1 MKVGN
6 YESDNYESGFGGLG
20 KGGGSGLQPETM
32 KVVKY
37 ESATM
42 KVTIGGG
49 QGDFLL
55 QQGGF
60 RILRRLCELKAIG
73 IATVKVG
80 IGLWAGGG
88 GSCHSAETMKVGN
101 YESDNY
107 ESGFGG
113 LGKGGGGGLASS
125 RKL

>member
-20 KGGGSGLQPETM
+20 KGGGRGSGLQPETM
-32 KVVKY
+32 KVVNY

-49 QGDFLL
+49 QGDFLS

-73 IATVKVG
+73 IATMKVG
-80 IGLWAGGG
+80 IGPWARGGG
-88 GSCHSAETMKVGN
+88 GRAV
-101 YESDNY
+101 
-107 ESGFGG
+107 
-113 LGKGGGGGLASS
+113 
-125 RKL
+125 RPKL